1 MKTISDLRVYSMFT
15 RLLRTI
21 ALALD
26 RKRIP
31 YMIIGGQA
39 VLLHGE
45 PRMTRDIDVT
55 VGIGTE
61 KIDQMLDALGSVGLK
76 PLVDPDDFTLRTMV
90 LPCQDPKS
98 HIRVDF
104 IFSFS
109 PYERQAMERVRL
121 VNMEG
126 VDVKF
131 ASAED
136 LVIHKIFA
144 GRPRDMED
152 VKSILIKNPEM
163 DTPYIRRWLNDL
175 AEATGESFV
184 DRFES
189 VLKNA
194 S

>member
-1 MKTISDLRVYSMFT
+1 LKTISDSHRYSMFT
-15 RLLRTI
+15 KLLKTI

-26 RKRIP
+26 GKRIP

-55 VGIGTE
+55 VGISTE
-61 KIDQMLDALGSVGLK
+61 EIDQMLDVVESIQLN
-76 PLVDPDDFTLRTMV
+76 PLVDPYDFTSRTMV
-90 LPCQDPKS
+90 LPCQDPES

-121 VNMEG
+121 VDIEG
-126 VDVKF
+126 VSVKF

-136 LVIHKIFA
+136 LVIHKVFA

-152 VKSILIKNPEM
+152 VKSVLIKNPEM
-163 DTPYIRRWLNDL
+163 DTRYIRQWLNEL
-175 AEATGESFV
+175 AEATGESFA
-184 DRFES
+184 DRFENA
-189 VLKNA
+189 LKDI

>member
-1 MKTISDLRVYSMFT
+1 MFT
-15 RLLRTI
+15 KLLRTI
-21 ALALD
+21 ALVLD

-31 YMIIGGQA
+31 YMVIGGQA

-61 KIDQMLDALGSVGLK
+61 KIDQMLDAVGSVGLK

>member
-1 MKTISDLRVYSMFT
+1 MFT
-15 RLLRTI
+15 KLLKTI

-26 RKRIP
+26 GKRIP

-55 VGIGTE
+55 VGISTE
-61 KIDQMLDALGSVGLK
+61 EIDQMLDVVESIQLN
-76 PLVDPDDFTLRTMV
+76 PLVDPYDFTSRTMV
-90 LPCQDPKS
+90 LPCQDPES

-121 VNMEG
+121 VDIEG
-126 VDVKF
+126 VSVKF

-136 LVIHKIFA
+136 LVIHKVFA

-152 VKSILIKNPEM
+152 VKSVLIKNPEM
-163 DTPYIRRWLNDL
+163 DTRYIRQWLNEL
-175 AEATGESFV
+175 AEATGESFA
-184 DRFES
+184 DRFENA
-189 VLKNA
+189 LKDI